1 MKELIRMMAT
11 CRKFRQVQVVR
22 NFRTTQQLKH
32 WVRNAY
38 LLGEDEIVYAVRT
51 QLRCIPRILNPSN
64 SMGLGNKLI
73 TK

>member
-22 NFRTTQQLKH
+22 NFRTTQK
-32 WVRNAY
+32 
-38 LLGEDEIVYAVRT
+38 IVYAVRT